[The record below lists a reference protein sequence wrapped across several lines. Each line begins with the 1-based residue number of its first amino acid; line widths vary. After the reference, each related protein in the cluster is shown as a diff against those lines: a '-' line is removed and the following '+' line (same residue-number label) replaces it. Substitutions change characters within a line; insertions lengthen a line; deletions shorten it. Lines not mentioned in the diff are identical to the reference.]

1 MELKKAFGEGLR
13 TLRELRGLAQ
23 EDLKGSYSQSYLS
36 QLENGHR
43 AVSLEKVDSLA
54 KEIGLHP
61 LTLLA
66 KTYAIQGQLSHTSLL
81 ALVTAELEKL
91 EPNKRRNTPARP
103 EENEGTEEA

>member
-43 AVSLEKVDSLA
+43 AVSLEKADSLA
-54 KEIGLHP
+54 KELGLHP

-66 KTYAIQGQLSHTSLL
+66 KTYSIQGKLSHTKLL
-81 ALVTAELEKL
+81 ALVKAELEKL
-91 EPNKRRNTPARP
+91 EPSKKRKSTDRS
-103 EENEGTEEA
+103 EVSKGTQ

>member
-1 MELKKAFGEGLR
+1 MELRKAFGVGLR

-43 AVSLEKVDSLA
+43 AVSLEKADDLA
-54 KEIGLHP
+54 NAIGLHP

-66 KTYAIQGQLSHTSLL
+66 KTYAIQGELSHKKLL
-81 ALVTAELEKL
+81 ALVNAELEKL
-91 EPNKRRNTPARP
+91 EPAKERK
-103 EENEGTEEA
+103 

>member
-13 TLRELRGLAQ
+13 ALREACGLAQ

-43 AVSLEKVDSLA
+43 AVSLEKADSLA

-66 KTYAIQGQLSHTSLL
+66 KTYAIQGNLSNTKLL
-81 ALVTAELEKL
+81 AMVKAELEKL
-91 EPNKRRNTPARP
+91 EPSKKRNSKTRVEVSKGRAET
-103 EENEGTEEA
+103 

>member
-13 TLRELRGLAQ
+13 TLRELSGIAQ
-23 EDLKGSYSQSYLS
+23 EDLKGIYSQSYLS

-43 AVSLEKVDSLA
+43 GVSLEKADSLA

-66 KTYAIQGQLSHTSLL
+66 KTYAIQGKLSNTELL
-81 ALVTAELEKL
+81 ALVEAELAKL
-91 EPNKRRNTPARP
+91 EPSKKRKAAARSEISKGTKNT
-103 EENEGTEEA
+103 